1 MFCCAGRKIIVN
13 TGVGPGG
20 AGKVALD
27 VGIICPQAVCHLG
40 HTMEESLGAAE
51 EYVKTKC
58 TRGGMERRCRE
69 IGIVFQP
76 MIFEST
82 GGCLLRQSGC

>member
-1 MFCCAGRKIIVN
+1 M
-13 TGVGPGG
+13 GPGG

-27 VGIICPQAVCHLG
+27 VGIICPQAAGHLDNTAG
-40 HTMEESLGAAE
+40 GPLGAAE

-58 TRGGMERRCRE
+58 MRGDTERRCRE
-69 IGIVFQP
+69 NGVVFQP

-82 GGCLLRQSGC
+82 GGGSRLRPCGL